1 MRRFAQVD
9 VFGDK
14 SGDGNPLAVVVDGD
28 GLSTEQMQRLANWTN
43 LSETTFLLAPTEP
56 AADYRV
62 RIFTTSRELPFAGHP
77 TLGSA
82 HAWLEHHG
90 EAERGS
96 LVQECGAGLV
106 ELRRAGG
113 RLAFA
118 APPLRR
124 SGPLDA
130 ATLDELTAT
139 LGVSRDEVVDHAWTD
154 NGPGWAS
161 VLLSSAERVLALRPT
176 SVSSGCTATGPPS
189 CARSC
194 PIRGSA
200 RIRSPAASMPASP
213 SGCSAT
219 GGSVPPTWRVR
230 APRSGDTGASTSI
243 ATRRGRSGSVAAP
256 RPGSPAPSPSE
267 RRTADPA
274 GNADRR

>member
-176 SVSSGCTATGPPS
+176 GRSTLDIGVVGLHRDGTPELRAFVPDSGIGEDPVTGS
-189 CARSC
+189 LNAGVAQWLLGNGRL
-194 PIRGSA
+194 
-200 RIRSPAASMPASP
+200 
-213 SGCSAT
+213 
-219 GGSVPPTWRVR
+219 R
-230 APRSGDTGASTSI
+230 APYLARQGTALGRHGRIHVDRDAAGTIWIGGRTETRI
-243 ATRRGRSGSVAAP
+243 AGTV
-256 RPGSPAPSPSE
+256 
-267 RRTADPA
+267 TL
-274 GNADRR
+274 